1 MLPPVTHLLLNG
13 LGFAVRMRCLAAR
26 VNYKTLIVIC
36 ALFTLI
42 TVLLWNRCSSDS
54 ALRLSPRPQ
63 PAATPKGEGNPQQPQ
78 PPEPPV
84 VGGVKY
90 EEIDCLINDDV
101 TIKGRR
107 EGGDIY
113 LPFSWVEKY
122 FEVYGKV
129 VQYDGYD
136 RFEFSHSYSKVY
148 TQREPYH
155 PDGVFMSF
163 EGYNVEVRDRVKCI
177 SGVEGVPLSTQWGPQ
192 GYFYAI
198 QIAQYGLS
206 HYSKNL
212 TERPPHVEV
221 YDTAEERD
229 SRPSAWIIPKGCSLN
244 RVHDKARG
252 TAVRQFSAPENSEG
266 ISLPLG
272 NSKDFIISFDL
283 KFTSNGSV
291 SVVLETTEK
300 NPPFVIHYVTSTQ
313 LIAFKDRDITYGL
326 GPRTA
331 WSTVT
336 RDLVTDLRKGVGLS
350 NTKAVKATKIMPRR
364 VVKLVLHG
372 RGFLDNVTI
381 STTAHMAAFFAA
393 SDWLL
398 RNQDERGGWP
408 IMVTRKLGEGFRA
421 LEPGWYS
428 AMAQGQAMST
438 LVRAYLLTHDPV
450 YLNAALRATG
460 PHRLPSEQH
469 GVKAVFM
476 NKYDWYEEYPTMPSS
491 FVLNGFIYS
500 LIGLYDLA
508 ETAGDKLGREA
519 GVLFSRGME
528 SLKAMLPLY
537 DTGSGTIY
545 DLRHFMLGTAPNL
558 ARWDYHTTHI
568 NQLQLLASID
578 NAPVF
583 RDFVK
588 RWKSYMKGGRAKHN

>member
-1 MLPPVTHLLLNG
+1 
-13 LGFAVRMRCLAAR
+13 MRCLAAR
-26 VNYKTLIVIC
+26 VNYKTLIIIC

-42 TVLLWNRCSSDS
+42 TVLLWNRCSTDTSMRFLPRA
-54 ALRLSPRPQ
+54 ALVPPSPRDSGSSISSQQQ
-63 PAATPKGEGNPQQPQ
+63 PPQ
-78 PPEPPV
+78 PPEPPPV
-84 VGGVKY
+84 VGAKF
-90 EEIDCLINDDV
+90 EEIDCLINDEATV
-101 TIKGRR
+101 KGRR
-107 EGGDIY
+107 EGAEVY
-113 LPFSWVEKY
+113 FPFSWMEKY

-129 VQYDGYD
+129 VQYDGYE
-136 RFEFSHSYSKVY
+136 RFEFQHSYSKVY
-148 TQREPYH
+148 AQREPYH

-212 TERPPHVEV
+212 TERAPHVEV

-229 SRPSAWIIPKGCSLN
+229 SRASSAPWSVPKGCGLS
-244 RVHDKARG
+244 RVYEKSRY
-252 TAVRQFSAPENSEG
+252 TTVRQFSAPESSEG
-266 ISLPLG
+266 VSLPLG
-272 NSKDFIISFDL
+272 NSKDFILSLDL
-283 KFTSNGSV
+283 KFSSNGSL

-300 NPPFVIHYVTSTQ
+300 GPPFTIHYVTSSQ
-313 LIAFKDRDITYGL
+313 LIAFRERDITYGI

-331 WSTVT
+331 WSTLT
-336 RDLVTDLRKGVGLS
+336 RDLLTDLRKGVGLS

-364 VVKLVLHG
+364 VLRLLLHG
-372 RGFLDNVTI
+372 RGSVDNVTI

-438 LVRAYLLTHDPV
+438 LVRAYLLTKDQA
-450 YLNAALRATG
+450 YLNAAIKAMG
-460 PHRLPSEQH
+460 PYKVPSAQH

-476 NKYDWYEEYPTMPSS
+476 NRYDWYEEYPTTPSS

-500 LIGLYDLA
+500 LLGLYDVT
-508 ETAGDKLGREA
+508 ETAGERGAEA
-519 GVLFSRGME
+519 AQLFSRGME
-528 SLKAMLPLY
+528 SLKAMLPLF
-537 DTGSGTIY
+537 DTGSGSIY
-545 DLRHFMLGTAPNL
+545 DLRHFILGTAPNL

-578 NAPVF
+578 NAPIFKDVV
-583 RDFVK
+583 R
-588 RWKSYMKGGRAKHN
+588 RWKGYLKGTRAKHN

>member
-1 MLPPVTHLLLNG
+1 
-13 LGFAVRMRCLAAR
+13 MRCLAAR
-26 VNYKTLIVIC
+26 VHYKTLIVIC
-36 ALFTLI
+36 ALLTLI
-42 TVLLWNRCSSDS
+42 TVLLWNKCSSDK
-54 ALRLSPRPQ
+54 ALRILPRPQ
-63 PAATPKGEGNPQQPQ
+63 LAPSPKEGGGGPLQLQQQPPQ
-78 PPEPPV
+78 PPEPPPV
-84 VGGVKY
+84 VGGGGVKY
-90 EEIDCLINDDV
+90 EEIDCLINDEN

-107 EGGDIY
+107 EGNEVY
-113 LPFSWVEKY
+113 LPFSWMEKY
-122 FEVYGKV
+122 FEVYGKT

-148 TQREPYH
+148 AQREPYH
-155 PDGVFMSF
+155 PSGVFMSF

-212 TERPPHVEV
+212 TERAPHVEV
-221 YDTAEERD
+221 YDTAEEHD
-229 SRPSAWIIPKGCSLN
+229 NRPAPATAATWVVPKGCSLS
-244 RVHDKARG
+244 RVYDKMRASN
-252 TAVRQFSAPENSEG
+252 VRQFSAPDSSEG
-266 ISLPLG
+266 VSLPLG

-283 KFTSNGSV
+283 KFVSNGSV

-300 NPPFVIHYVTSTQ
+300 GPPFVIHYVTTTQ
-313 LIAFKDRDITYGL
+313 LIAFKDRDITYGI
-326 GPRTA
+326 GPRTS
-331 WSTVT
+331 WTTVT
-336 RDLVTDLRKGVGLS
+336 RDLLTDLRKGIGLS
-350 NTKAVKATKIMPRR
+350 NTKAVKATKTMPRR
-364 VVKLVLHG
+364 VVKLVLRG
-372 RGFLDNVTI
+372 RGTIDNVTI
-381 STTAHMAAFFAA
+381 STTSHMAAFYAA
-393 SDWLL
+393 SDWLV

-438 LVRAYLLTHDPV
+438 LVRAYLLTKEDR
-450 YLNAALRATG
+450 YLRAAVRATG
-460 PHRLPSEQH
+460 PYRMPSEQH
-469 GVKAVFM
+469 GVKAIFM
-476 NKYDWYEEYPTMPSS
+476 NTYDWYEEYPTTPSS

-508 ETAGDKLGREA
+508 ETAGEKVGREA
-519 GVLFSRGME
+519 GQLFSKGME

-545 DLRHFMLGTAPNL
+545 DLRHFMLGSAPNL

-568 NQLQLLASID
+568 NQLQLLATID
-578 NAPVF
+578 KTPVF

-588 RWKSYMKGGRAKHN
+588 RWKSYLKGGRAKHN

>member
-1 MLPPVTHLLLNG
+1 
-13 LGFAVRMRCLAAR
+13 MRCLAAR

-42 TVLLWNRCSSDS
+42 TVLLWNRCSTEG
-54 ALRLSPRPQ
+54 ALRFLPRAALVAPSPRIGD
-63 PAATPKGEGNPQQPQ
+63 ASISSQQQHPPQ
-78 PPEPPV
+78 PPEPPPV
-84 VGGVKY
+84 VGGNRN
-90 EEIDCLINDDV
+90 EEIDCLINDET

-107 EGGDIY
+107 EGNEVY

-136 RFEFSHSYSKVY
+136 RFEFQHSYSKVY
-148 TQREPYH
+148 AQREPYH
-155 PDGVFMSF
+155 PNGVFMSF

-221 YDTAEERD
+221 YDTAEERGG
-229 SRPSAWIIPKGCSLN
+229 PAPWTVPKGCSLS
-244 RVHDKARG
+244 RVYDKSRS
-252 TAVRQFSAPENSEG
+252 TSVRQFSAAESSEG
-266 ISLPLG
+266 VSLPLG
-272 NSKDFIISFDL
+272 NSKDFILSLDI
-283 KFTSNGSV
+283 KFVSNGSV

-300 NPPFVIHYVTSTQ
+300 GAPFTIHYVTSTQ
-313 LIAFKDRDITYGL
+313 LIAFRERDVTYGV
-326 GPRTA
+326 GPRGT
-331 WSTVT
+331 WSTLT
-336 RDLVTDLRKGVGLS
+336 RDLLTDLRKGVGLS

-364 VVKLVLHG
+364 VVRLVLHG
-372 RGFLDNVTI
+372 RGFLDNVTV

-408 IMVTRKLGEGFRA
+408 IMVTRKLGEGFRP

-438 LVRAYLLTHDPV
+438 LVRAYLLTKNQA
-450 YLNAALRATG
+450 YLGAALKAVG
-460 PHRLPSEQH
+460 PFKVPSAQH

-476 NKYDWYEEYPTMPSS
+476 NRYDWYEEYPTTPSS

-500 LIGLYDLA
+500 LLGLYDLA
-508 ETAGDKLGREA
+508 ETGGEALGREA
-519 GVLFSRGME
+519 AQLFARGME

-537 DTGSGTIY
+537 DTGSGSIY
-545 DLRHFMLGTAPNL
+545 DLRHFVLGSAPNL

-578 NAPVF
+578 GAPVF
-583 RDFVK
+583 RDAVK
-588 RWKSYMKGGRAKHN
+588 RWKNYLKGIRAKHN

>member
-1 MLPPVTHLLLNG
+1 
-13 LGFAVRMRCLAAR
+13 MRCLAAR
-26 VNYKTLIVIC
+26 VHYKTLIVVC
-36 ALFTLI
+36 ALLTFLTL
-42 TVLLWNRCSSDS
+42 LLWNRCSSER
-54 ALRLSPRPQ
+54 ALRTVARPPPPPPPASPR
-63 PAATPKGEGNPQQPQ
+63 ADGLRQQRAQ
-78 PPEPPV
+78 PPEPPPV
-84 VGGVKY
+84 AGGLRY
-90 EEIDCLINDDV
+90 EEIDCLINDDT

-107 EGGDIY
+107 EGGEVY
-113 LPFSWVEKY
+113 LPFSWVERY

-129 VQYDGYD
+129 AQYDGFD

-148 TQREPYH
+148 AQRGPYH
-155 PDGVFMSF
+155 PSGVFMSF

-212 TERPPHVEV
+212 TEREPHMEV
-221 YDTAEERD
+221 YEAGEGKAD
-229 SRPSAWIIPKGCSLN
+229 AWVVPKGCSLT
-244 RVHDKARG
+244 RSHDKTRA
-252 TAVRQFSAPENSEG
+252 TSVRLFSAPETSEAL
-266 ISLPLG
+266 SLTLG

-300 NPPFVIHYVTSTQ
+300 GPPFIIHYVTSTQ
-313 LIAFKDRDITYGL
+313 LIAFKDRDITYGI
-326 GPRTA
+326 GPRTT
-331 WSTVT
+331 WTTVT
-336 RDLVTDLRKGVGLS
+336 RDLLTDLRKGIGLS
-350 NTKAVKATKIMPRR
+350 NTKAVKATKTMPRR
-364 VVKLVLHG
+364 VVKLLLRG
-372 RGFLDNVTI
+372 RGAIDNITI

-393 SDWLL
+393 SDWLV

-408 IMVTRKLGEGFRA
+408 IMVTRKLGEGFRP

-438 LVRAYLLTHDPV
+438 LVRAYLLTRDET
-450 YLNAALRATG
+450 YLRAALRATG
-460 PHRLPSEQH
+460 PYKLPSEQH

-476 NKYDWYEEYPTMPSS
+476 NKYDWYEEYPTMPGS

-500 LIGLYDLA
+500 LIGLYDLTQ
-508 ETAGDKLGREA
+508 TAGDVDRREA
-519 GVLFSRGME
+519 AQLYSRGME
-528 SLKAMLPLY
+528 SLKAMVPLF

-578 NAPVF
+578 DSPIF
-583 RDFVK
+583 KDFVK
-588 RWKSYMKGGRAKHN
+588 RWKSYLKGGRAKHN

>member
-1 MLPPVTHLLLNG
+1 
-13 LGFAVRMRCLAAR
+13 MRFLASR
-26 VNYKTLIVIC
+26 VHYKTLIVIC
-36 ALFTLI
+36 ALLTLV
-42 TVLLWNRCSSDS
+42 TVVLWNRCTNEKVLHSLPRAPI
-54 ALRLSPRPQ
+54 ALPSPG
-63 PAATPKGEGNPQQPQ
+63 AAGLQQQAQ
-78 PPEPPV
+78 PPEAPPV
-84 VGGVKY
+84 VGGGVRY

-107 EGGDIY
+107 EGAEVY
-113 LPFSWVEKY
+113 MPFSWMEKY

-148 TQREPYH
+148 AQRVTYRPS
-155 PDGVFMSF
+155 GVFMSF

-206 HYSKNL
+206 HFSKNL
-212 TERPPHVEV
+212 TERAPHVEV
-221 YDTAEERD
+221 YDTAEEHN
-229 SRPSAWIIPKGCSLN
+229 SKPNAWSVPKGCTLTTSY
-244 RVHDKARG
+244 DKTRAS
-252 TAVRQFSAPENSEG
+252 TVRLFNAPENSEG
-266 ISLPLG
+266 ISLSLG
-272 NSKDFIISFDL
+272 NTKDFIISFDL
-283 KFTSNGSV
+283 KFASNGSV

-300 NPPFVIHYVTSTQ
+300 GPPFVIRYVTTSQ
-313 LIAFKDRDITYGL
+313 LIAFKDHSITYGIGL
-326 GPRTA
+326 RST
-331 WSTVT
+331 WTTVT
-336 RDLVTDLRKGVGLS
+336 RDLLTDLRKGIGLS
-350 NTKAVKATKIMPRR
+350 NTKAVKATKTMPRR
-364 VVKLVLHG
+364 VVRMVLHG
-372 RGFLDNVTI
+372 RGAIDNVTI

-398 RNQDERGGWP
+398 KNQDERGGWP
-408 IMVTRKLGEGFRA
+408 IMVTRKLGEGFRP

-438 LVRAYLLTHDPV
+438 LVRAYLLTKDET
-450 YLNAALRATG
+450 YLKAALRAIG
-460 PHRLPSEQH
+460 PYKVPSEKH

-476 NKYDWYEEYPTMPSS
+476 NKYDWYEEYPTTPSS

-508 ETAGDKLGREA
+508 QTASEEEGREA
-519 GVLFSRGME
+519 ARLYAKGME
-528 SLKAMLPLY
+528 SLKAMVPLY

-578 NAPVF
+578 DSPIF
-583 RDFVK
+583 RDFAK

>member
-1 MLPPVTHLLLNG
+1 M
-13 LGFAVRMRCLAAR
+13 MRCLSAR
-26 VNYKTLIVIC
+26 VHYKTLIVIC
-36 ALFTLI
+36 ALLSLL
-42 TVLLWNRCSSDS
+42 TVVLWNRCTSEKS
-54 ALRLSPRPQ
+54 LRFLPRHPQ
-63 PAATPKGEGNPQQPQ
+63 PPPSPKIDSHPQQPQ
-78 PPEPPV
+78 PPEPPPV
-84 VGGVKY
+84 VGGVRY

-107 EGGDIY
+107 EGSEVY
-113 LPFSWVEKY
+113 LPFGWMEKY

-148 TQREPYH
+148 AQREPYH
-155 PDGVFMSF
+155 PSGVFMSF

-212 TERPPHVEV
+212 TERSAHVEV

-229 SRPSAWIIPKGCSLN
+229 SRSSAWSIPKGCSLT
-244 RVHDKARG
+244 RVYDKTRA
-252 TAVRQFSAPENSEG
+252 TFVRQFSTADNSEG

-272 NSKDFIISFDL
+272 NTKDFIISFDL
-283 KFTSNGSV
+283 KFTSNGSI

-300 NPPFVIHYVTSTQ
+300 GPPFVIHYVSTTQ
-313 LIAFKDRDITYGL
+313 LISLKDRDITYGI

-331 WSTVT
+331 WTTVT
-336 RDLVTDLRKGVGLS
+336 RDLLTDLRKGIGLS
-350 NTKAVKATKIMPRR
+350 NTKAVKATKTMPRR
-364 VVKLVLHG
+364 VVKIVLHG
-372 RGFLDNVTI
+372 HGTIDNITI
-381 STTAHMAAFFAA
+381 STTSHMAAFFAA
-393 SDWLL
+393 SDWLV

-408 IMVTRKLGEGFRA
+408 IMVTRKLGEGFRS

-428 AMAQGQAMST
+428 AMAQGQAIST
-438 LVRAYLLTHDPV
+438 LVRAYLLTKDDT
-450 YLNAALRATG
+450 YLKSALRATG
-460 PHRLPSEQH
+460 PFKLPSEQH

-476 NKYDWYEEYPTMPSS
+476 NKYDWYEEYPTIPSS

-508 ETAGDKLGREA
+508 QTAGEKLGREA
-519 GVLFSRGME
+519 GQLFSKGME
-528 SLKAMLPLY
+528 SLKVMLPLY

-568 NQLQLLASID
+568 NQLQLLGSVD
-578 NAPVF
+578 NSPIF
-583 RDFVK
+583 RDFIK
-588 RWKSYMKGGRAKHN
+588 RWKSYLKGGRAKHN

>member
-1 MLPPVTHLLLNG
+1 
-13 LGFAVRMRCLAAR
+13 MRCLAAR

-42 TVLLWNRCSSDS
+42 TVLLWNRCSSDTS
-54 ALRLSPRPQ
+54 LRFLPRAALVAPSPRVGD
-63 PAATPKGEGNPQQPQ
+63 ASISSQQHPPQ
-78 PPEPPV
+78 PPEPPPV
-84 VGGVKY
+84 VGVVAGLKY
-90 EEIDCLINDDV
+90 EDIDCLINDES

-107 EGGDIY
+107 EGAEIY
-113 LPFSWVEKY
+113 LPFSWMERY

-129 VQYDGYD
+129 AQYDGYD
-136 RFEFSHSYSKVY
+136 RFEFQHSYSKVY
-148 TQREPYH
+148 AQREPYH

-221 YDTAEERD
+221 YDTAEDRD
-229 SRPSAWIIPKGCSLN
+229 SRASAAPWSVPKGCVLS
-244 RVHDKARG
+244 RVHDKTRASS
-252 TAVRQFSAPENSEG
+252 VRQFSAPESSEG
-266 ISLPLG
+266 VSLQLG
-272 NSKDFIISFDL
+272 NSKDFILSLDV
-283 KFTSNGSV
+283 KFVSNGSV
-291 SVVLETTEK
+291 SVTLETTEK
-300 NPPFVIHYVTSTQ
+300 GPPFTIRYVTSTQ
-313 LIAFKDRDITYGL
+313 LIAFKDREIMYGV

-331 WSTVT
+331 WSTLT
-336 RDLVTDLRKGVGLS
+336 RDLLTDLRKGVGLS

-364 VVKLVLHG
+364 VVRLALHG
-372 RGFLDNVTI
+372 RGFVDNVTI

-393 SDWLL
+393 SDWLT

-408 IMVTRKLGEGFRA
+408 IMVTRKLGEGFRP

-438 LVRAYLLTHDPV
+438 LVRAYLLTKDQA
-450 YLNAALRATG
+450 YLNAALKAVG
-460 PHRLPSEQH
+460 PYKVPSAQH

-476 NKYDWYEEYPTMPSS
+476 NKYDWYEEYPTTPSS

-500 LIGLYDLA
+500 LLGLHDLT
-508 ETAGDKLGREA
+508 ETAGEKLGREA
-519 GVLFSRGME
+519 GQLFSRGME
-528 SLKAMLPLY
+528 SLKAMLPLF
-537 DTGSGTIY
+537 DTGSGSIY
-545 DLRHFMLGTAPNL
+545 DLRHFMLTTAPNL

-583 RDFVK
+583 KDVVK
-588 RWKSYMKGGRAKHN
+588 RWKNYLKGIRAKHN

>member
-1 MLPPVTHLLLNG
+1 
-13 LGFAVRMRCLAAR
+13 MRCLAAR
-26 VNYKTLIVIC
+26 VNYKTLIIIC

-42 TVLLWNRCSSDS
+42 TVLLWNRCSTDTSLHFLPR
-54 ALRLSPRPQ
+54 AAAVPPSPRDGGGGGASSSSQQQQ
-63 PAATPKGEGNPQQPQ
+63 PPQ
-78 PPEPPV
+78 PPEPPPV
-84 VGGVKY
+84 VGAAGNKF
-90 EEIDCLINDDV
+90 EEMDCLINDEATV
-101 TIKGRR
+101 KGRR
-107 EGGDIY
+107 EGAEVY
-113 LPFSWVEKY
+113 FPFSWMEKY

-129 VQYDGYD
+129 VQYDGYE
-136 RFEFSHSYSKVY
+136 RFEFQHSYSKVY
-148 TQREPYH
+148 AQREPYH
-155 PDGVFMSF
+155 PNGVFMSF

-212 TERPPHVEV
+212 TERAPHVEV

-229 SRPSAWIIPKGCSLN
+229 SRASSAPWTVPKGCGMSRLYEKS
-244 RVHDKARG
+244 RY
-252 TAVRQFSAPENSEG
+252 TTVRQFNAPESSEG
-266 ISLPLG
+266 VSLQLG
-272 NSKDFIISFDL
+272 NSKDFILSLDL
-283 KFTSNGSV
+283 KFTSNGSM

-300 NPPFVIHYVTSTQ
+300 GPPFTIHYVTSSQ
-313 LIAFKDRDITYGL
+313 LIAFRERDITYGI
-326 GPRTA
+326 GPRTS
-331 WSTVT
+331 WSTLT
-336 RDLVTDLRKGVGLS
+336 RDLLTDLRKGVGLS

-364 VVKLVLHG
+364 VVRLVLRG
-372 RGFLDNVTI
+372 RGSVDNVTI

-393 SDWLL
+393 SDWLV

-408 IMVTRKLGEGFRA
+408 IKVTRKLGDGFRA

-438 LVRAYLLTHDPV
+438 LVRAFLLTKDQA
-450 YLNAALRATG
+450 YLNSALRAVG
-460 PHRLPSEQH
+460 PYKVPSAQH

-476 NKYDWYEEYPTMPSS
+476 NKYDWYEEYPTTPSS

-500 LIGLYDLA
+500 LLGLYDVT
-508 ETAGDKLGREA
+508 ETAGERGAEA
-519 GVLFSRGME
+519 TQLFSRGMD

-537 DTGSGTIY
+537 DTGSGSIY
-545 DLRHFMLGTAPNL
+545 DLRHFILGTAPNL

-578 NAPVF
+578 GAPIFKDVV
-583 RDFVK
+583 R
-588 RWKSYMKGGRAKHN
+588 RWKGYLKGIRAKHN

>member
-1 MLPPVTHLLLNG
+1 MEQGEEECTNE
-13 LGFAVRMRCLAAR
+13 
-26 VNYKTLIVIC
+26 K
-36 ALFTLI
+36 
-42 TVLLWNRCSSDS
+42 VLHSL
-54 ALRLSPRPQ
+54 PRP
-63 PAATPKGEGNPQQPQ
+63 PLAPPSPGVAGLQQQAQ
-78 PPEPPV
+78 PPEAPPV
-84 VGGVKY
+84 VGGGVRY
-90 EEIDCLINDDV
+90 EEIDCLINDEV

-107 EGGDIY
+107 EGTEVY
-113 LPFSWVEKY
+113 MPFSWMEKY

-148 TQREPYH
+148 AQREAYRPS
-155 PDGVFMSF
+155 GVFMSF

-206 HYSKNL
+206 HFSKNL
-212 TERPPHVEV
+212 TERAPHVEV
-221 YDTAEERD
+221 YDTAEEHN
-229 SRPSAWIIPKGCSLN
+229 SKPNAWSVPKGCTLTTSY
-244 RVHDKARG
+244 DKTRAS
-252 TAVRQFSAPENSEG
+252 TVRLFNAPENSEG
-266 ISLPLG
+266 ISLSLG
-272 NSKDFIISFDL
+272 NTKDFIISFDL
-283 KFTSNGSV
+283 KFASNGSV

-300 NPPFVIHYVTSTQ
+300 GPPFVIHYITTSQ
-313 LIAFKDRDITYGL
+313 LIAFKDRTITYGI
-326 GPRTA
+326 GPRSA
-331 WSTVT
+331 WTTVT
-336 RDLVTDLRKGVGLS
+336 RDLLTDLRKGIGLS
-350 NTKAVKATKIMPRR
+350 NTKAVKATKTMPRR
-364 VVKLVLHG
+364 VVKMVLHG
-372 RGFLDNVTI
+372 RGAIDNVSI

-393 SDWLL
+393 SDWLVK
-398 RNQDERGGWP
+398 NQDERGGWP
-408 IMVTRKLGEGFRA
+408 IMVTRKLGEGFRP

-438 LVRAYLLTHDPV
+438 LVRAYLLTKDET
-450 YLNAALRATG
+450 YLKAALRATG
-460 PHRLPSEQH
+460 PYKVPSEKH

-476 NKYDWYEEYPTMPSS
+476 NKYDWYEEYPTTPSS

-508 ETAGDKLGREA
+508 QTASERDGREA
-519 GVLFSRGME
+519 ARLYAKGME
-528 SLKAMLPLY
+528 SLKAMVPLY

-578 NAPVF
+578 DSPIF
-583 RDFVK
+583 RDVAK

>member
-1 MLPPVTHLLLNG
+1 
-13 LGFAVRMRCLAAR
+13 MRCLAAR

-42 TVLLWNRCSSDS
+42 TVLLWNRCSSDT
-54 ALRLSPRPQ
+54 ALRFPPRAQ
-63 PAATPKGEGNPQQPQ
+63 PPGPAAATPANPQQPQ
-78 PPEPPV
+78 PPEPPPV
-84 VGGVKY
+84 AGGPKY
-90 EEIDCLINDDV
+90 EEIDCLINDDA

-107 EGGDIY
+107 EGADVY
-113 LPFSWVEKY
+113 LPFGWVERY
-122 FEVYGKV
+122 FQVYGKV

-148 TQREPYH
+148 AQREPYH

-212 TERPPHVEV
+212 TERPPHVEL

-229 SRPSAWIIPKGCSLN
+229 SRPSAWVVPKGCSLS
-244 RVHDKARG
+244 RAHDKTRH

-300 NPPFVIHYVTSTQ
+300 SPPFVIHYVTSSQ
-313 LIAFKDRDITYGL
+313 LIAFRDRDITYGL

-364 VVKLVLHG
+364 VVKLVLRG

-381 STTAHMAAFFAA
+381 STTAHTAAFFAA

-438 LVRAYLLTHDPV
+438 LVRAYLLTRDPV

-460 PHRLPSEQH
+460 PYRLPSEQH

-476 NKYDWYEEYPTMPSS
+476 NKHDWYEEYPTTPSS

-588 RWKSYMKGGRAKHN
+588 RWKTYLKGGRAKHN